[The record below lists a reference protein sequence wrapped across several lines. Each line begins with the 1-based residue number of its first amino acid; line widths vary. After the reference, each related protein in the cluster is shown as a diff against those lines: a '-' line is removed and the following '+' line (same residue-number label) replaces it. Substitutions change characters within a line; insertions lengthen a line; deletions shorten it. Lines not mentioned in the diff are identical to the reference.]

1 MHKKG
6 KRYKSK
12 IFFSHFRVSLWAG
25 GPSAQHAWNHH
36 HGQSFIHD
44 WGGLLCSPES
54 HCEPRTISLLP
65 FPILYSF
72 NLFSSKWFLQKRKSQ
87 TMSCSTLCRIVT
99 FFVPLI
105 LSLFM
110 MISDPEG
117 SVFNSKA
124 NTSPGFTRVSCKVN
138 PCRCGTSGQCRCQK
152 THKAGKQTVFYCLHY
167 TSPTLLCSSV
177 RWVSSALTLGLLTFR
192 L

>member
-1 MHKKG
+1 MDKASSTIEEASSAAL
-6 KRYKSK
+6 RVT
-12 IFFSHFRVSLWAG
+12 VSLELFLFYHSPFCIPLTCSHLNG
-25 GPSAQHAWNHH
+25 FYKKEN
-36 HGQSFIHD
+36 
-44 WGGLLCSPES
+44 LLL
-54 HCEPRTISLLP
+54 SL
-65 FPILYSF
+65 
-72 NLFSSKWFLQKRKSQ
+72 Q

-138 PCRCGTSGQCRCQK
+138 PCRCGTSGQCRCHK

-177 RWVSSALTLGLLTFR
+177 R
-192 L
+192 